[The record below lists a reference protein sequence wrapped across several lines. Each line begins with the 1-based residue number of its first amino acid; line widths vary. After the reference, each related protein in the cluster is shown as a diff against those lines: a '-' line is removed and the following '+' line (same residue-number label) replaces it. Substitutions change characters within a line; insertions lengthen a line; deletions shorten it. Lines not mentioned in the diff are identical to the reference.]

1 MRKEIKTNQE
11 ITEDSNEIL
20 VKEKP
25 NNNVKFKTKA

>member
-20 VKEKP
+20 VKETVED
-25 NNNVKFKTKA
+25 NVKFKTKA